1 MIRQCP
7 PRWQGGRMSMKP
19 RGLRLALTIA
29 AACVGFTSSSSAESL
44 KSVVEK
50 TLTSNPEI
58 GALIANRLAIDQE
71 LEAAKG
77 LGRPTLD
84 VRGSAG
90 YVWTDQQKGTS
101 PTGFE
106 DDTAE
111 YNISAVASMPI
122 FDGWKTSYEVENNA
136 NRVDSARHRVAD
148 TANSLGLQAIQV
160 YLEVQRA
167 GAVLEI
173 AERNVRVHRTYLSRV
188 NTRIAGGAAAEAE
201 GLQARSRLADSE
213 AALIEARSRLTDAWS
228 AYIAVVGEQPG
239 SLSPAGRPGHMPK
252 SAGEAV
258 EIALQFAPSLIAL
271 HHDAEAAR
279 AAIGSA
285 ESEFYPKLNLEVS
298 ADHKGDQDKDFTDE
312 SNFKALVVGKLNIY
326 NGGIDTA
333 RVREARFRASQAE
346 QTALNARR
354 QIEKEVRL
362 SWLAIMSANA
372 RAQVLRHQLEQNKA
386 LVGAYLKQFDLGQR
400 SLMDIL
406 DVQNE
411 IFTTETTIASEN
423 FSGTFNSYRVL
434 AAMGRLLDALN
445 LPLPDEATRE
455 PDRYRRIAIP

>member
-1 MIRQCP
+1 
-7 PRWQGGRMSMKP
+7 MSY
-19 RGLRLALTIA
+19 RTQRLWIGCSVAVI
-29 AACVGFTSSSSAESL
+29 CVVSSTSAFAEGL

-50 TLTSNPEI
+50 TLTSHPEI
-58 GALIANRLAIDQE
+58 VAVIANRLAIDQE

-84 VRGSAG
+84 LRGNAG

-106 DDTAE
+106 DDSAE
-111 YNISAVASMPI
+111 YNISAVISMPI

-148 TANSLGLQAIQV
+148 TANSLALQAVQV

-173 AERNVRVHRTYLSRV
+173 ADRNVRIHRTYLSRV
-188 NTRIAGGAAAEAE
+188 NARIAGGAAEE
-201 GLQARSRLADSE
+201 TEVLQARSRLADSE
-213 AALIEARSRLTDAWS
+213 AALIEARARLTDAHS
-228 AYIAVVGEQPG
+228 AYIAVVGEPPG
-239 SLSPAGRPGHMPK
+239 SLSPVGRPGHMPHNA
-252 SAGEAV
+252 SEAV

-312 SNFKALVVGKLNIY
+312 SNFKALIVGKLNIY

-333 RVREARFRASQAE
+333 RVRESRFRADQAE

-362 SWLAIMSANA
+362 SWLAITSADA
-372 RAQVLRHQLEQNKA
+372 RSQLLRHQLEQNKA
-386 LVGAYLKQFDLGQR
+386 LVAAYLKQFDLGQR
-400 SLMDIL
+400 SLIDIL

-411 IFTTETTIASEN
+411 ITTTETTVASEN

-434 AAMGRLLDALN
+434 AAMGRLLEALN
-445 LPLPDEATRE
+445 LSLPEEATRE
-455 PDRYRRIAIP
+455 ADRSRRIAIP